1 MPIRS
6 PWCARGSK
14 PMTFFRAMLIALLA
28 VPPGTAGGFEV
39 GAWRSRDEPP
49 QPPLWYVWLPGRSAD
64 GGILDGEL
72 YNDIFR
78 LAVEETWGQWL
89 IPPLSDDQIV
99 IEEREPCRLN
109 TTPSAWRG
117 SKPEPQYVPVPI
129 GTEGSYSARG
139 IVAWFPTGPDG
150 TGMMRCGG
158 EVDYEGSNVSGLAS
172 NGGVH
177 LSERLRDKDAVQVYF
192 VAAHEVGHNLG
203 LLHSAAQGIM
213 MHGVVGPDGK
223 PDLSIDD
230 VCGLAARQ
238 GTLDEECALLLPGPG
253 LRTSGLPTDARFA
266 AGVTVDGGV
275 TYGRRA
281 IRYSRLRAWPGRES
295 LEGGFAVPGDGGS
308 RPGGTGETTL
318 IASFVPDTRHVYPD
332 LSLGAN
338 ECGGMGLWAR
348 DPWERDPDL
357 DCVFDSER
365 GRWGWNGLSFLN
377 FVHEPLVRMHVV
389 AEVDGAYYALEED
402 FESPYYY
409 SRWGRTPPETKRM
422 VRWDPGNPLPVAE
435 IGLARTALDVSWVG
449 DMREVHYCPES
460 PDGLRPDDCPESLD
474 DPWPDRVPDRVVARF
489 WLAYSIDAPPGP
501 GQVPYPVEYWY
512 SPVPVEAEWVKGDDV
527 EPRPGPISEPGPP
540 AWAVGR

>member
-1 MPIRS
+1 
-6 PWCARGSK
+6 
-14 PMTFFRAMLIALLA
+14 MTLFRALLIALLA

-39 GAWRSRDEPP
+39 GAWMSRDEPP

-78 LAVEETWGQWL
+78 MAVEETWGQWL

-99 IEEREPCRLN
+99 IEEREPCRSLHRQRPGGGW
-109 TTPSAWRG
+109 TTIPESERG
-117 SKPEPQYVPVPI
+117 PVPF

-150 TGMMRCGG
+150 TGLMRCSGR
-158 EVDYEGSNVSGLAS
+158 VDYEGSNVSGVAS

-177 LSERLRDKDAVQVYF
+177 LSERLRDEDALEVYF

-213 MHGVVGPDGK
+213 MHGVEGPDGK

-230 VCGLAARQ
+230 VCGLAARR
-238 GTLDEECALLLPGPG
+238 GTLDEDCALLLPDPG

-266 AGVTVDGGV
+266 AGITVDGGR

-308 RPGGTGETTL
+308 RPAGTGETML

-332 LSLGAN
+332 LSITAN
-338 ECGGMGLWAR
+338 ECGPGFGLWGRSPSGPA
-348 DPWERDPDL
+348 PAPA
-357 DCVFDSER
+357 DCVFYSNSGYSGGGYWAYNTSSLVFHYVYEPP
-365 GRWGWNGLSFLN
+365 
-377 FVHEPLVRMHVV
+377 VHMHVV

-409 SRWGRTPPETKRM
+409 SRWGRTNPGTKRM
-422 VRWDPGNPLPVAE
+422 VRWEPGNPLPVAE
-435 IGLARTALDVSWVG
+435 IGNARTAHDVSWEG

-460 PDGLRPDDCPESLD
+460 PDGLRPDDCPKSLD
-474 DPWPDRVPDRVVARF
+474 DPWPERVPDRVVARF

-540 AWAVGR
+540 AWAVGGSGG